1 MFTVSIAQ
9 FVELNICLKNEAS
22 FSRWHDGKFNPVPR
36 VQSTPIS
43 LLFLTSLCFF
53 GRGWTF
59 DDLSENTSIKEETI
73 RIFFHAFIDFG
84 STACTPCMCD
94 HLQNAK
100 RQASI
105 LQSTKWQAFRELL
118 GVLMRLISCVN
129 VCCIVC
135 DKHTLVSR
143 CLTRHVPTILQL
155 TITGRFLPPHLDI
168 PHNGTAKPWL
178 CLITS

>member
-1 MFTVSIAQ
+1 MKHHFLVGTMEKSIQ
-9 FVELNICLKNEAS
+9 C
-22 FSRWHDGKFNPVPR
+22 HGFN
-36 VQSTPIS
+36 Q
-43 LLFLTSLCFF
+43 LQLFLTSLCFF